1 METGTKLARAKLLN
15 ELNDLRVDLWNKQRR
30 LKRLQAH
37 RALPGSEHIAED
49 ARKRYAAEIAELQ
62 GRIDLLE
69 ANLEGLAEPG
79 RAACSPAE
87 PPRSTDRAERQ
98 AVPTNLEGMST

>member
-1 METGTKLARAKLLN
+1 MDTRKKLERLKLLN

-30 LKRLQAH
+30 LGRLQKH
-37 RALPGSEHIAED
+37 RALPGCEHIAED

-69 ANLEGLAEPG
+69 ANLEGMEAK
-79 RAACSPAE
+79 
-87 PPRSTDRAERQ
+87 T
-98 AVPTNLEGMST
+98 

>member
-1 METGTKLARAKLLN
+1 MDTGTKLARAKLLN
-15 ELNDLRVDLWNKQRR
+15 ELRVDLWNKQRR
-30 LKRLQAH
+30 LNRLLQH
-37 RALPGSEHIAED
+37 RALPGCEHIAED
-49 ARKRYAAEIAELQ
+49 ARKRYAAEIEELQ

-98 AVPTNLEGMST
+98 AVPTNLEGMEAGT

>member
-1 METGTKLARAKLLN
+1 MDTGKKLERLKLLN

-49 ARKRYAAEIAELQ
+49 ARKRYAAEIEELQ

-69 ANLEGLAEPG
+69 ANLEGMEAG
-79 RAACSPAE
+79 
-87 PPRSTDRAERQ
+87 T
-98 AVPTNLEGMST
+98 